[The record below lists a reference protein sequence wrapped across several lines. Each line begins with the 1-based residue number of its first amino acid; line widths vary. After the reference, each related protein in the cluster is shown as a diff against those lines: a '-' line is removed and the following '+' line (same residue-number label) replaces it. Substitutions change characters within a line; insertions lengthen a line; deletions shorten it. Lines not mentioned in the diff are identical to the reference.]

1 MQILVNSSLPQ
12 FQRTVTAQ
20 GTRSMGEQYAL
31 ALALSQRAVRDHLDQ
46 DPEINLLIRMQEQRM
61 LAQAEYKKLRED
73 IKVTTEEVNQYFAVH
88 KSDFEQADVRQVT
101 VRKKPSNAN
110 PGIPGLSEEDARLKA
125 EEIRNA
131 LAGGSDSAKLAE
143 NYKAQLG
150 VVYIEITPR
159 AVTRLN
165 LQDDVAKASLRS
177 EGWKR
182 LRNH

>member
-131 LAGGSDSAKLAE
+131 LAGGSAKLAE